1 MSIVV
6 CVVFVCLVVI
16 VSVSGVVFV
25 NKQEHIIRGL
35 KVMLL
40 EGDKVDTPKHYLLSA
55 IENYANLN
63 ERIAKVVFFN
73 YDDEGNEEGVT
84 FFFRKDF

>member
-1 MSIVV
+1 M
-6 CVVFVCLVVI
+6 
-16 VSVSGVVFV
+16 
-25 NKQEHIIRGL
+25 NKEEHIIRGL

-40 EGDKVDTPKHYLLSA
+40 EGGVIDTPKHYLLAS

-63 ERIAKVVFFN
+63 DRIAKVVFFN
-73 YDDEGNEEGVT
+73 YDDAGQEEGVT

>member
-1 MSIVV
+1 M
-6 CVVFVCLVVI
+6 
-16 VSVSGVVFV
+16 
-25 NKQEHIIRGL
+25 NKEEHIIRGL

-40 EGDKVDTPKHYLLSA
+40 EGKAVDTPKHYLLSA

-63 ERIAKVVFFN
+63 DRIAKVVFFN
-73 YDDEGNEEGVT
+73 YDDDGHEEGVT

>member
-1 MSIVV
+1 M
-6 CVVFVCLVVI
+6 
-16 VSVSGVVFV
+16 
-25 NKQEHIIRGL
+25 NKEEHIVRGL

-40 EGDKVDTPKHYLLSA
+40 KGESIDTPKHYLLAS

-73 YDDEGNEEGVT
+73 YDSDGQEEGVT